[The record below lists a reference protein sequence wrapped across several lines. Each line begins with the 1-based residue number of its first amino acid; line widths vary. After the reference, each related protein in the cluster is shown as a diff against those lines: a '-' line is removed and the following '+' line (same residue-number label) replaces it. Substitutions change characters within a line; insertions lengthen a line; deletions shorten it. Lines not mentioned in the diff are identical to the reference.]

1 MLQAGS
7 LKHRRHGLGGW
18 VPSAESDAEDPVVGG
33 VNIHKPSGD
42 HLQRGNA
49 NEEMQEQQE
58 LAVVSSGSAHSTGMQ
73 NLHEKEDCQSWSGK
87 EAGIYHTFLAGSHI
101 SP

>member
-1 MLQAGS
+1 M
-7 LKHRRHGLGGW
+7 GGW

-58 LAVVSSGSAHSTGMQ
+58 LAVVSSGSAHSTAQVCRIYTRRKTVRAGP
-73 NLHEKEDCQSWSGK
+73 EKKLGFIIPSWQ
-87 EAGIYHTFLAGSHI
+87 APTSHLELR
-101 SP
+101 PAHR

>member
-1 MLQAGS
+1 V
-7 LKHRRHGLGGW
+7 GGW

-49 NEEMQEQQE
+49 NEEMQERQE
-58 LAVVSSGSAHSTGMQ
+58 LWFLQGAHTAQHRYAEFTREGSLSE
-73 NLHEKEDCQSWSGK
+73 LVRKRSWDLSYLPGRLP
-87 EAGIYHTFLAGSHI
+87 HLTLN
-101 SP
+101 

>member
-1 MLQAGS
+1 M
-7 LKHRRHGLGGW
+7 GGW

-58 LAVVSSGSAHSTGMQ
+58 LAVVWFLQGAHTAQHRYAELIYTRRKSVRAGP
-73 NLHEKEDCQSWSGK
+73 EKKLGFIIPSWQ
-87 EAGIYHTFLAGSHI
+87 APTSHLELR
-101 SP
+101 PAHR